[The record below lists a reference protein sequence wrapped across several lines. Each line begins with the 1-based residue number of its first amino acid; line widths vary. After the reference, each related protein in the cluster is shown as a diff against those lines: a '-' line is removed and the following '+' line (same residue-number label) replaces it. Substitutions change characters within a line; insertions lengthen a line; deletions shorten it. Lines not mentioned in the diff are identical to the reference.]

1 MFLDMA
7 IDEEIEPSV
16 TLSKKNQKKMGMLG
30 MLKQALGGTIG
41 GPIFAIL
48 GIVILKANSG
58 LLISLILSGLLM
70 ILFIMIYSELALSLP
85 IAGGGYSFSKEAIGG
100 LSGFLIGW
108 GMWIGNLLF
117 TALSGIGFALSLTV
131 FLPVNSLNST
141 TVSIIGFAVLLFFF
155 VFTLYYPDKLNSI
168 MKILTYTLLFG
179 FITFI
184 ILGGF
189 LGSSLNNDFGFEI
202 FQERMEIGPILSTAA
217 YSFVFFCV
225 YEWNSTFESLTT
237 KFDEIKEPRKTIP
250 RVYLISIIIGIV
262 IYWLVSF
269 VALINLGSTSS
280 NSWNSIILDQS
291 DAPLADIFGLGF
303 GNFGIYFIGLIGMI
317 ATTTSINSGFQ
328 MSTHLLHSMA
338 RDGFLNKGFLKKN
351 KKQVQWVAMGSSFV
365 LIIIITFIAD
375 INLISEIGNFIFLL
389 SMVILSIS
397 LIILRNTRSNLIRP
411 WKVPLYPFIPIM
423 AIIASLILIFSM
435 FSTDIGFL
443 GVIVG
448 IILILMGIIY
458 YLFSIARRTHLL
470 LLLNGSKFGISII
483 LILLWSI
490 LSIKVS
496 FNGSDLLFFNISI
509 YLMGCIG
516 IISLLFDLFTIRRIL
531 PKLLKDEKTIVIGGI
546 THHSEKE
553 EIIARRLN
561 FVGASILIF
570 IGLVLLVYGILILN
584 DIFILSS
591 HLPSFSNQDSEFLKV
606 LFFIIFITFGIILI
620 INGLIMIFQEIEV
633 RKMVETETNKDR

>member
-1 MFLDMA
+1 MA

>member
-1 MFLDMA
+1 
-7 IDEEIEPSV
+7 
-16 TLSKKNQKKMGMLG
+16 

-58 LLISLILSGLLM
+58 LLISLVLSGLLM

-131 FLPVNSLNST
+131 FLPDSSLKSI

-155 VFTLYYPDKLNSI
+155 LFTLYLPNKLNKV

-184 ILGGF
+184 LLGASFGN
-189 LGSSLNNDFGFEI
+189 SLNNDFGFEI
-202 FQERMEIGPILSTAA
+202 FQEKMEFAPILSTAA

-269 VALINLGSTSS
+269 VAIINLGSTSS
-280 NSWNSIILDQS
+280 DSWNSIIIAQS
-291 DAPLADIFGLGF
+291 DAPLADIFGLVL

-317 ATTTSINSGFQ
+317 ATITSINSGFQ

-338 RDGFLNKGFLKKN
+338 RDGFLNKVFMKKN
-351 KKQVQWVAMGSSFV
+351 KKQVQWVAMGSSFI
-365 LIIIITFIAD
+365 LIIIITFIANID
-375 INLISEIGNFIFLL
+375 LISEISNFIFLL

-397 LIILRNTRSNLIRP
+397 LIILRNTRSNLVRP
-411 WKVPLYPFIPIM
+411 WKVPFFPYLPII
-423 AIIASLILIFSM
+423 AIIASFILIFSM
-435 FSTDIGFL
+435 FSTNMGFL

-448 IILILMGIIY
+448 IILILLGIIY
-458 YLFSIARRTHLL
+458 YLFNIARRTHLL
-470 LLLNGSKFGISII
+470 LLLNGSKLGISII
-483 LILLWSI
+483 LILLWGL
-490 LSIKVS
+490 LSIDVS
-496 FNGSDLLFFNISI
+496 FNGSNLLLFNSSI
-509 YLMGCIG
+509 YLMGFIG
-516 IISLLFDLFTIRRIL
+516 IISLIFDLLTIRRIL

-546 THHSEKE
+546 THRSEEE
-553 EIIARRLN
+553 EIIARRFN
-561 FVGASILIF
+561 FIGASILLF
-570 IGLVLLVYGILILN
+570 IGLILLVYGGLVLN
-584 DIFILSS
+584 EIIILSS
-591 HLPSFSNQDSEFLKV
+591 PLISSSIQDSEFLKY
-606 LFFIIFITFGIILI
+606 LFFIIFITYGIILI

>member
-1 MFLDMA
+1 MA

-16 TLSKKNQKKMGMLG
+16 TPIKKKQKKIGLLKMLS
-30 MLKQALGGTIG
+30 QALGGTIG

-48 GIVILKANSG
+48 GILIFKASSG

-131 FLPVNSLNST
+131 FLPVQYSNST
-141 TVSIIGFAVLLFFF
+141 TVSIIAFAVLLFF
-155 VFTLYYPDKLNSI
+155 LILKIYLPKKLNQI
-168 MKILTYTLLFG
+168 MKILTYILIIG

-184 ILGGF
+184 VLGGA
-189 LGSSLNNDFGFEI
+189 LGSSLNKDFGFEI
-202 FQERMEIGPILSTAA
+202 FQEKMEIGPILSTAA
-217 YSFVFFCV
+217 YSFVIFCV

-237 KFDEIKEPRKTIP
+237 KFDEIKRPRKTIP
-250 RVYLISIIIGIV
+250 RVYLISIIIAVV

-269 VALINLGSTSS
+269 VAIINLGSTSS
-280 NSWNSIILDQS
+280 ESWNSIILNQS
-291 DAPLADIFGLGF
+291 DAPLADIFGLVIGQF
-303 GNFGIYFIGLIGMI
+303 GVYFIGLIGMI

-328 MSTHLLHSMA
+328 MSSHLLHSMS
-338 RDGFLNKGFLKKN
+338 RDGFLDKVFLKKN
-351 KKQVQWVAMGSSFV
+351 KNQVQWVAMGFSFI

-389 SMVILSIS
+389 SMVILSLS
-397 LIILRNTRSNLIRP
+397 HIILRKTRSNLIRP
-411 WKVPLYPFIPIM
+411 WKIPLFPFLPII

-435 FSTDIGFL
+435 FITTIGFL

-448 IILILMGIIY
+448 IVLILLGIIY
-458 YLFSIARRTHLL
+458 YLFRIARRTHLL
-470 LLLNGSKFGISII
+470 LLLNGSKFGVSII

-490 LSIKVS
+490 LSIDAS
-496 FNGSDLLFFNISI
+496 FNGSSLLFFKVSI
-509 YLMGCIG
+509 YLIGCIG
-516 IISLLFDLFTIRRIL
+516 IVSLIFNLLTIRRIL
-531 PKLLKDEKTIVIGGI
+531 PKLLKDEKTIVIGGV

-553 EIIARRLN
+553 EIIARRFN
-561 FVGASILIF
+561 FVCASILIF
-570 IGLVLLVYGILILN
+570 IGLVLLIYGALISNEIIALSSILILQ
-584 DIFILSS
+584 
-591 HLPSFSNQDSEFLKV
+591 QDTGFLKI
-606 LFFIIFITFGIILI
+606 LFFIVFITSGIILI
-620 INGLIMIFQEIEV
+620 FNGLIMIFQEIEIQ
-633 RKMVETETNKDR
+633 KIVEKTESN

>member
-1 MFLDMA
+1 MA
-7 IDEEIEPSV
+7 VDEESKPSV
-16 TLSKKNQKKMGMLG
+16 TPPKKKQKKMGMLG
-30 MLKQALGGTIG
+30 MLQQALGGTIG

-48 GIVILKANSG
+48 GILIVKASSG

-131 FLPVNSLNST
+131 FLPVQYSNST
-141 TVSIIGFAVLLFFF
+141 TVSIIGFVILLFFF
-155 VFTLYYPDKLNSI
+155 IFTLYLPNKLNQI
-168 MKILTYTLLFG
+168 MKILTYILIFG

-184 ILGGF
+184 IIGGS
-189 LGSSLNNDFGFEI
+189 LGSSLNKDFGFEI
-202 FQERMEIGPILSTAA
+202 FQEKMEIGPILSTAA
-217 YSFVFFCV
+217 YSFVIFCV

-237 KFDEIKEPRKTIP
+237 KFDKIKRPRKTIP
-250 RVYLISIIIGIV
+250 RVYLISIIIAVV

-269 VALINLGSTSS
+269 VAIINLGSTSS
-280 NSWNSIILDQS
+280 DSWNSIIIDQS
-291 DAPLADIFGLGF
+291 DAPLADIFGLVVGQF
-303 GNFGIYFIGLIGMI
+303 GVYFIGLIGMI

-328 MSTHLLHSMA
+328 MSSHLLHSMS
-338 RDGFLNKGFLKKN
+338 RDGFLDKVFLKKN
-351 KKQVQWVAMGSSFV
+351 KNQVQWVALGFSFI

-389 SMVILSIS
+389 SMVILSLS
-397 LIILRNTRSNLIRP
+397 HIILRNTRSNLIRP
-411 WKVPLYPFIPIM
+411 WKVPLFPFLPIV
-423 AIIASLILIFSM
+423 AIIASVILIFSM
-435 FSTDIGFL
+435 FSTTIGFL

-458 YLFSIARRTHLL
+458 YLFRIARRTHLL
-470 LLLNGSKFGISII
+470 LLLNGSKFGVSII

-490 LSIKVS
+490 LSIDAS
-496 FNGSDLLFFNISI
+496 FNGSNLLFFEVSI
-509 YLMGCIG
+509 YLIGCIG
-516 IISLLFDLFTIRRIL
+516 IMSLFFDLLTVRRIL

-553 EIIARRLN
+553 EIIARRFN

-570 IGLVLLVYGILILN
+570 IGLV
-584 DIFILSS
+584 
-591 HLPSFSNQDSEFLKV
+591 
-606 LFFIIFITFGIILI
+606 
-620 INGLIMIFQEIEV
+620 
-633 RKMVETETNKDR
+633 

>member
-1 MFLDMA
+1 MA
-7 IDEEIEPSV
+7 INEEIEPSV
-16 TLSKKNQKKMGMLG
+16 TPLKKKQKKIGLLKMLP
-30 MLKQALGGTIG
+30 QALGGTIG

-48 GIVILKANSG
+48 GILIFKASSG
-58 LLISLILSGLLM
+58 VLISLILSGLLM

-117 TALSGIGFALSLTV
+117 TALSGIGFALSLNV
-131 FLPVNSLNST
+131 FLPVQFSNST
-141 TVSIIGFAVLLFFF
+141 IVSIIGFAVLLFFLTF
-155 VFTLYYPDKLNSI
+155 ALKWPNYLNKI
-168 MKILTYTLLFG
+168 MKILTFILIFG

-189 LGSSLNNDFGFEI
+189 LGNSLNEDFGFEI
-202 FQERMEIGPILSTAA
+202 LQEKMAFGPVLSAAA
-217 YSFVFFCV
+217 YSFVIFCV

-237 KFDEIKEPRKTIP
+237 KFDEIKQPRKTIP
-250 RVYLISIIIGIV
+250 RVYLISIIIGVV

-280 NSWNSIILDQS
+280 DSWNAIILDQS
-291 DAPLADIFGLGF
+291 ETPAPLADIFGLVVGQF
-303 GNFGIYFIGLIGMI
+303 GVYFMGLVGMI

-328 MSTHLLHSMA
+328 MSSHLLHSMS
-338 RDGFLNKGFLKKN
+338 RDGFLDKVFMKRN
-351 KKQVQWVAMGSSFV
+351 KKQVQWVAMVFSFI
-365 LIIIITFIAD
+365 LITLITFIAD
-375 INLISEIGNFIFLL
+375 IDLISEIGNFIFLL

-411 WKVPLYPFIPIM
+411 WKVPFYPFLPII
-423 AIIASLILIFSM
+423 AIITSFILIISM
-435 FSTDIGFL
+435 FSTTIGFL
-443 GVIVG
+443 GIIVG

-458 YLFSIARRTHLL
+458 YLFRIARRTHLL
-470 LLLNGSKFGISII
+470 LLLNGSKFGISIV

-490 LSIKVS
+490 LSIEVS
-496 FNGSDLLFFNISI
+496 FNGSNLLFFNSSI
-509 YLMGCIG
+509 YLIGSIG
-516 IISLLFDLFTIRRIL
+516 IVSLFFDLLTIRRIL

-553 EIIARRLN
+553 EIIARRFN

-570 IGLVLLVYGILILN
+570 IGLILLVYGALALN
-584 DIFILSS
+584 DIIILSS
-591 HLPSFSNQDSEFLKV
+591 PLISSSNHDSEFLKV
-606 LFFIIFITFGIILI
+606 LFFIVFITSGIILI

>member
-1 MFLDMA
+1 MA
-7 IDEEIEPSV
+7 IDEEIKPSV
-16 TLSKKNQKKMGMLG
+16 TTPKKKQKKIGLLKMLP
-30 MLKQALGGTIG
+30 QALGGTIG

-131 FLPVNSLNST
+131 FLPVRDLNST

-155 VFTLYYPDKLNSI
+155 IFTLYWPNHLNKI
-168 MKILTYTLLFG
+168 MKILTFTLIFG

-189 LGSSLNNDFGFEI
+189 LGNTLNEDFGFEI
-202 FQERMEIGPILSTAA
+202 LQEKMELGPILSTAA
-217 YSFVFFCV
+217 YSFVIFCV

-237 KFDEIKEPRKTIP
+237 KFDEIKQPRKTIP
-250 RVYLISIIIGIV
+250 RVYLISIILAVV

-269 VALINLGSTSS
+269 VAIINLGSISS
-280 NSWNSIILDQS
+280 DSWNSIIVGS
-291 DAPLADIFGLGF
+291 SGVPSSAPLADIFGLVLGPF
-303 GNFGIYFIGLIGMI
+303 GVYFIGLIGMI

-328 MSTHLLHSMA
+328 MSSHLLHSMS
-338 RDGFLNKGFLKKN
+338 RDGFLDKVFMKKN
-351 KKQVQWVAMGSSFV
+351 KKQVQWVAMVFSFI
-365 LIIIITFIAD
+365 LIILITFTAD
-375 INLISEIGNFIFLL
+375 IDLISEIGNFIFLM

-411 WKVPLYPFIPIM
+411 WKVPFYPFLPIV
-423 AIIASLILIFSM
+423 AIITSLILIFS
-435 FSTDIGFL
+435 TDMGFL
-443 GVIVG
+443 GIIVG
-448 IILILMGIIY
+448 VILILLGIIY
-458 YLFSIARRTHLL
+458 YLFRIARRTHLL
-470 LLLNGSKFGISII
+470 LLINGSKFGISII
-483 LILLWSI
+483 LIFLWGI
-490 LSIKVS
+490 LSIDAS
-496 FNGSDLLFFNISI
+496 INGSNLLFFDSSI
-509 YLMGCIG
+509 YLIGSIG
-516 IISLLFDLFTIRRIL
+516 IVSLIFDLLTIRRIL

-553 EIIARRLN
+553 EIIARRFN
-561 FVGASILIF
+561 FVGASILI
-570 IGLVLLVYGILILN
+570 IMGLILLVYGALTLN
-584 DIFILSS
+584 EIITLSS
-591 HLPSFSNQDSEFLKV
+591 PLIPQLDSEFLKL
-606 LFFIIFITFGIILI
+606 LFFIVFITSGIILI
-620 INGLIMIFQEIEV
+620 LNGLIMIFQEIEV
-633 RKMVETETNKDR
+633 QKIVEKTEPN